1 MPLLYA
7 ETLYTE
13 ALRMAYNTEMALIPE
28 VIPQQIRA
36 TPLAQAAG
44 PNVVVK
50 QLREVFRDAF
60 DQLGGASWLVDFVRE
75 DPANA
80 RVFIGAISKLLPAP
94 TQSVVLKGD
103 AENPLQIVA
112 GSLKGLSDADLQQMQ
127 AIVAKSVVPTVLDAK
142 D

>member
-1 MPLLYA
+1 MS
-7 ETLYTE
+7 
-13 ALRMAYNTEMALIPE
+13 LIPP
-28 VIPQQIRA
+28 VIPQEIRSTA
-36 TPLAQAAG
+36 LTQPVG

-60 DQLGGASWLVDFVRE
+60 DQLGGASWLVSFVQE

-103 AENPLQIVA
+103 ADNPLHLVSS
-112 GSLKGLSDADLQQMQ
+112 SLKGLSDGELAQMQ
-127 AIVAKSVVPTVLDAK
+127 ELIAKAAVSTVVDIPQVH
-142 D
+142 

>member
-1 MPLLYA
+1 
-7 ETLYTE
+7 
-13 ALRMAYNTEMALIPE
+13 MALIPAS
-28 VIPQQIRA
+28 IPQQIRT
-36 TPLAQAAG
+36 TPLSQAAG
-44 PNVVVK
+44 PTIVIK

-103 AENPLQIVA
+103 AENPLHLVA

-127 AIVAKSVVPTVLDAK
+127 LLVAKAATAAVLGNSNNVD
-142 D
+142 

>member
-1 MPLLYA
+1 MS
-7 ETLYTE
+7 
-13 ALRMAYNTEMALIPE
+13 LIPP
-28 VIPQQIRA
+28 VIPQEIRSTA
-36 TPLAQAAG
+36 LTQPVG

-60 DQLGGASWLVDFVRE
+60 DQLGGASWLVSFVQE

-103 AENPLQIVA
+103 VDNPLHLVTS
-112 GSLKGLSDADLQQMQ
+112 SLKGLSDGELAQMQ
-127 AIVAKSVVPTVLDAK
+127 ELIAKAAVATVVDIPQVH
-142 D
+142 

>member
-1 MPLLYA
+1 
-7 ETLYTE
+7 
-13 ALRMAYNTEMALIPE
+13 MALIPE
-28 VIPQQIRA
+28 VIPQQIRS
-36 TPLAQAAG
+36 TPLTQAVG
-44 PNVVVK
+44 PNTVVK

-103 AENPLQIVA
+103 AENPLHLVT
-112 GSLKGLSDADLQQMQ
+112 GSLKSLSDEDLQQME
-127 AIVAKSVVPTVLDAK
+127 ALVAKAVTTVVVDK
-142 D
+142 NQD